1 VWAETEVLGMK
12 QRLAFL
18 HPRRAVL
25 GVTAVLAAVSVACG
39 APPVPGVSTD
49 FSITRASDGH
59 VLRWNPCAV
68 IHWRLDSRI
77 EPGAF
82 TSVNTAI
89 NTLAS
94 GTGMSFV
101 YDGTAV
107 YIPQMG
113 GWDQPSPLIVSF
125 ARHSGLALGSN
136 YLTGAG
142 QIGEGGW
149 TAAGT
154 TQANIRIVK
163 GYAVI
168 DTDLYNRSA
177 TNVRAATLVHEL
189 GHSVGLKHAV
199 YNSEVM
205 YPALTGVSPTYYSA
219 GDLSG
224 LRAVGR
230 PAGCI

>member
-1 VWAETEVLGMK
+1 MK
-12 QRLAFL
+12 HCLAFL
-18 HPRRAVL
+18 RPRRAVL

-39 APPVPGVSTD
+39 APPVPGVSSD
-49 FSITRASDGH
+49 FSVNRASDGH
-59 VLRWNPCAV
+59 VLRWNPCAA

-77 EPGAF
+77 EAGAF
-82 TSVNTAI
+82 TPVNTAI

-94 GTGMSFV
+94 ATGMSFV
-101 YDGTAV
+101 YDGAASYT
-107 YIPQMG
+107 PQMNV
-113 GWDQPSPLIVSF
+113 WTQPSPLVVSF
-125 ARHSGLALGSN
+125 ARHDKLALGSN
-136 YLTGAG
+136 YLSGTG

-154 TQANIRIVK
+154 TANMKIVK

-168 DTDLYNRSA
+168 DADLYNRS
-177 TNVRAATLVHEL
+177 TPNVRAATLLHEL
-189 GHSVGLKHAV
+189 GHSVGLNHAA
-199 YNSEVM
+199 YNTEVM
-205 YPALTGVSPTYYSA
+205 YGMLAAASPTYYSA